1 MASTDKPVI
10 IIGASISG
18 LTLAQGLRKAG
29 IPYQIFERDSSL
41 SARSAGWGLTIH
53 WALSAF
59 LELLPNEIG
68 GRLPETYV
76 NPDAVERG
84 ETGSFT
90 FFDLSNGEAKWK
102 VPAAVRIRV
111 SRDRLRRLLT
121 TDVDVDVCSLG
132 WRTFMALISCSLSSA
147 VV

>member
-59 LELLPNEIG
+59 LELLPNGIG

-121 TDVDVDVCSLG
+121 TDVDVHVCSLRVENVHG
-132 WRTFMALISCSLSSA
+132 VDIM
-147 VV
+147 

>member
-1 MASTDKPVI
+1 MASADKPVL
-10 IIGASISG
+10 IIGAGISG
-18 LTLAQGLRKAG
+18 LTLALGLRKAG

-53 WALSAF
+53 WALPAF
-59 LELLPNEIG
+59 CELLPDDIKT
-68 GRLPETYV
+68 RLPETYV
-76 NPDAVERG
+76 NRDAVEKG
-84 ETGSFT
+84 ENGSFT
-90 FFDLSNGEAKWK
+90 FFDLSSGEAKWK

-121 TDVDVDVCSLG
+121 TSVDVHVCSFVYG
-132 WRTFMALISCSLSSA
+132 MFYRVYRGAYSSA